1 MTTMS
6 KIAFSSSFKKAF
18 KKKLKS
24 NPQVEEVFWE
34 KVDIFLSDPF
44 DQRLR
49 THKLSGKLKNLWS
62 FSLGYDFRVIFYF
75 EGEQAIFI
83 DIGSH
88 DEVY

>member
-24 NPQVEEVFWE
+24 NPLVEEVFWE

-62 FSLGYDFRVIFYF
+62 FSLGYDYRVIFYF

>member
-1 MTTMS
+1 MNTMR

-18 KKKLKS
+18 KKKLKN
-24 NPQVEEVFWE
+24 NPQIEEVFWE
-34 KVDIFLSDPF
+34 KVGIFLSDPF

-49 THKLSGKLKNLWS
+49 THKLSGKLKNLLS

-75 EGEQAIFI
+75 EGDQAIFI
-83 DIGSH
+83 DIGTH